1 METGSWQGA
10 AAKMF
15 GEPARA
21 ISRNVLV
28 IAIGFLP
35 LLVAPLVPYKTMGI
49 MLFAIMT
56 LSGVITLL
64 ALPALLTAA
73 EKWFFQSPV
82 LKDGEMKEDYD
93 GDKNRK

>member
-1 METGSWQGA
+1 MPR
-10 AAKMF
+10 MF

-35 LLVAPLVPYKTMGI
+35 LLIGPIVPYKTMGT

-56 LSGVITLL
+56 FSGVITLL
-64 ALPALLTAA
+64 VLPSILTVPRKSGFSGNSKKNN
-73 EKWFFQSPV
+73 ENQD
-82 LKDGEMKEDYD
+82 DGLSTI
-93 GDKNRK
+93 RRH